1 MSAQAPAPRPVT
13 TEFAIGRVIGRTV
26 RIVVG
31 NGLAFFVIAAVV
43 TSPLLLMGAVAFVLM
58 AGDLDI
64 VIQRAL
70 SGLAMPASLLG
81 SGAVVGVAVLL
92 GALLLI
98 ASLVHGAFT
107 ALSQGH
113 APIGASLRHGLACVL
128 PVLGIASL
136 WIVLLAL
143 IQAPLLLPIYALAHV
158 LWGGAPVGPVAAP
171 AAVLLAAAYLVFIA
185 YVLAG
190 FWVLVPVAVV
200 ERGGFASTLGRTWH
214 LTRGYRWHALAVVAL
229 SGAAAAGLFLM
240 VGWAVDILGA
250 AGVPPLLSRLV
261 AGIVGGALAFA
272 TVVYFVV
279 LPSVGYFYLRRS
291 KEGAE
296 IDDLFA
302 VFD

>member
-1 MSAQAPAPRPVT
+1 MPARASAPQPVAGQ
-13 TEFAIGRVIGRTV
+13 FAIGRVIGRTV
-26 RIVVG
+26 RVVVD

-43 TSPLLLMGAVAFVLM
+43 TSPLLLMGAVAVALM

-70 SGLAMPASLLG
+70 SGLAVPASLLG
-81 SGAVVGVAVLL
+81 GGAVVGVAVLL
-92 GALLLI
+92 GGLLLI

-136 WIVLLAL
+136 GIVLLTL

-158 LWGGAPVGPVAAP
+158 LWGGAPEGLAAAP
-171 AAVLLAAAYLVFIA
+171 AAALLAAAYLVFIA

-214 LTRGYRWHALAVVAL
+214 LTRGYRWHAIAVVTL
-229 SGAAAAGLFLM
+229 SLAAAAGLFVL
-240 VGWAVDILGA
+240 LGALGNMLDA
-250 AGVPPLLSRLV
+250 AGVPALLSRLV
-261 AGIVGGALAFA
+261 AGITGAALAFA

-279 LPSVGYFYLRRS
+279 LPSVGYYYLKRS

-296 IDDLFA
+296 IDTLFA